1 MFNYIS
7 KQNPYH
13 EMKKMGINGFQ
24 KFVVCDI
31 NKTTAFK
38 IVQDLLQLE
47 LVEVIDLKVIT
58 I

>member
-1 MFNYIS
+1 
-7 KQNPYH
+7 
-13 EMKKMGINGFQ
+13 MGINGFQ

-31 NKTTAFK
+31 NNTTAFK

-58 I
+58 T